1 MSEKRLALGGLVAL
15 AITCVLVLAL
25 FLALAA
31 TVSGQSDRYV
41 DNSGGGCGGHPLC
54 YTTIVTAVE
63 AAEGGDT
70 IYVYPGG
77 YTETVNLGNMA
88 SEGNIT
94 LITVDAA
101 GDPSPGTAYGV
112 QFKTPGVSNPFEGS
126 ITIDGFRTDPS
137 ATHGINLTY
146 VTGDVEIANVTASGH
161 TGYNILVYEV
171 TGDVT
176 VENTTANGSWG
187 TVPAGLFV
195 SDVTGQTTVA
205 DCTFDDND
213 GYGMNLSDLSGET
226 YIRNCSVSG
235 TTGGGSSP
243 YGSGIAVNMVGADVV
258 ITGSVIGGNS
268 AYGVWYGSVTV
279 GGLSTLLNGNI
290 ICDNTL
296 AGAYTAVA
304 GRHLD
309 ATGNWWGCAGG
320 PSADGCDIIAG
331 LGTVTENPWINTISA
346 GATPDPVLV
355 GQPTV
360 VRFQFSDSGKTVF
373 LGQGPGDRRS
383 PPFTVTTD
391 NGTLNGVGPSV
402 QAGINEPN
410 GILAVTLVPDQDG
423 TATVTLEGPCNLGRS
438 IQVQVEPYRLYV
450 PLVMRNY

>member
-1 MSEKRLALGGLVAL
+1 MMSEKRLALGGLAAL
-15 AITCVLVLAL
+15 AITCVLVVAL

-41 DNSGGGCGGHPLC
+41 DYAGGCGGHALC

-88 SEGNIT
+88 WEGDIT

-112 QFKTPGVSNPFEGS
+112 EIKTPYPGSFWGS
-126 ITIDGFRTDPS
+126 ITIDGFRTNPAA
-137 ATHGINLTY
+137 ATGIKLVN
-146 VTGDVEIANVTASGH
+146 VSGDVEIANVTATGH
-161 TGYNILVYEV
+161 ASYNIVV
-171 TGDVT
+171 SMVGGNVT

-187 TVPAGLFV
+187 TVPAGLLV
-195 SDVTGQTTVA
+195 SWVTGQTTVA
-205 DCTFDDND
+205 DSTFDNNE
-213 GYGMNLSDLSGET
+213 GYGMDLSNLSGET
-226 YIRNCSVSG
+226 YVRNCSVSG
-235 TTGGGSSP
+235 TTDGGPSA

-268 AYGVWYGSVTV
+268 QYGVWYGSVTA
-279 GGLSTLLNGNI
+279 GGLSTLLNGNTF
-290 ICDNTL
+290 CDNTG
-296 AGAYTAVA
+296 AGVYTAIS
-304 GRHLD
+304 GRQVD
-309 ATGNWWGCAGG
+309 ATGNWWGCEDG
-320 PSADGCDIIAG
+320 PGQDGCDIIDG
-331 LGTVTENPWINTISA
+331 LGTVTDNPWINTVSA
-346 GATPDPVLV
+346 QVTPDPVLV

-391 NGTLNGVGPSV
+391 NGTLNGVGFSV

-410 GILAVTLVPDQDG
+410 GILAVTLVPDQDV
-423 TATVTLEGPCNLGRS
+423 TATVTLDGPCNLGRS
-438 IQVQVEPYRLYV
+438 IQVQVEPHRLYV